1 MDIKEVSKKL
11 VNQIKSLMSNKNL
24 NHLKIN
30 KMMLMNKHYKRN
42 KKQKMIK
49 KKKMKNLLMRNQMDY
64 SEINKNKSRK

>member
-24 NHLKIN
+24 NLPKIN

-49 KKKMKNLLMRNQMDY
+49 KKKMKNLLMRNQMGY